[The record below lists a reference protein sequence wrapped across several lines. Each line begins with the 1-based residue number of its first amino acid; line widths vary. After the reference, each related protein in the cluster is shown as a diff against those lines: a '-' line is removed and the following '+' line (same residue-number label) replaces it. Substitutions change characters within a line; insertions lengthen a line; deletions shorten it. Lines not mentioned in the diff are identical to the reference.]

1 VYKELFPGN
10 PFEYFF
16 LDDYF
21 NAQYRAEEQFGK
33 VFTAAS
39 GLAIFIACLGLFGL
53 SAFMVRQRTKE
64 IGIRKVLGA
73 PVQSILMLLS
83 SDYIKLIAIAGLIA
97 LPIAY
102 WSLHRWLESYMVR
115 IPLSWWLFLI
125 PVVIVILVALV
136 TVSVQTIKAALANP
150 AKSLRYE

>member
-1 VYKELFPGN
+1 MYLDGRI
-10 PFEYFF
+10 PFNYFF
-16 LDDYF
+16 LDDFF
-21 NAQYRAEEQFGK
+21 NAQYRAEEQFGN
-33 VFTAAS
+33 VFTVAS

-73 PVQSILMLLS
+73 STQNILMLLS
-83 SDYIKLIAIAGLIA
+83 RDFIKLVFIAGIIA

-115 IPLSWWLFLI
+115 IQLSWWLFFI
-125 PVVIVILVALV
+125 PVVIVIGIAFF
-136 TVSVQTIKAALANP
+136 TVSFQTIKAALANP
-150 AKSLRYE
+150 NNSLMHE